1 MTAREALID
10 LFLSRAGWADAP
22 RAAMTGDLSARR
34 YLRLTRADGDTA
46 ILMDAPPEK
55 HRTTPAF
62 VKMTGWLEAAN
73 LSVPTIMAADA
84 DNGLLLLE
92 DLGDAKVSDL
102 TASDPAKRAGVYG
115 LCLDLLIHI
124 RSRESP
130 SLPRPDVAGLVA
142 MTTLAEAHY
151 PGILPSGIQPLK
163 RLLETVFADLLAQG
177 ASVSLR
183 DFHADNLMWLPG
195 RPGLRRL
202 GLLDYQDAFL
212 THPVYDLVS
221 LLTDARA
228 DIDPDFRQAMISD
241 YAARTGDAPDR
252 LNLAF
257 AAFSVQRNLRILGIF
272 ARAAAHLGKP
282 HHLPKLPRVH
292 GYLAEALHHPVFSDV
307 RDEALASIPEPTP
320 ELIGG
325 LS

>member
-10 LFLSRAGWADAP
+10 RFLGRAGWADAP
-22 RAAMTGDLSARR
+22 RAAMAPDLSARR
-34 YLRLTRADGDTA
+34 YLRLTRDDGDTA
-46 ILMDAPPEK
+46 ILMDAPPETD
-55 HRTTPAF
+55 RTTPAF
-62 VKMTGWLEAAN
+62 VQMTGWLEAAN
-73 LSVPTIMAADA
+73 LSVPRIMAADS
-84 DNGLLLLE
+84 DSGLLLLE
-92 DLGDAKVSDL
+92 DLGDAKVSGL
-102 TASDPAKRAGVYG
+102 TAFDPSKRARIYG

-124 RSRESP
+124 RSQEAP
-130 SLPRPDVAGLVA
+130 GLPCPDAAGLVA
-142 MTTLAEAHY
+142 MTTLAEEHY
-151 PGILPSGIQPLK
+151 PGILPKGIQPLK
-163 RLLETVFADLLAQG
+163 RLLETVFTDLLAQG
-177 ASVSLR
+177 TSVSLR
-183 DFHADNLMWLPG
+183 DFHADNLMWLAG

-228 DIDPDFRQAMISD
+228 DIDPGFRQGMISD
-241 YAARTGDAPDR
+241 YAARTGEAPDR

-272 ARAAAHLGKP
+272 ARAAADLGKP

-292 GYLAEALHHPVFSDV
+292 GYLTEALHHAVFADV

-320 ELIGG
+320 ALIGG